1 MDAYVILRRN
11 GWRTAEDLEERPP
24 TRSIPRRS
32 LDPQLRAG
40 GAGRTP
46 RHDLHLPGLQPGA
59 VGRHAGAA
67 SLRRTKSSRSP
78 IQSSCDPTQPQLPAD
93 KGREGK

>member
-67 SLRRTKSSRSP
+67 SL
-78 IQSSCDPTQPQLPAD
+78 PAD
-93 KGREGK
+93 EIIKVADTVIVRPDPAAVAG